1 MGGSSVVAVSSYNA
15 IRMEADDLVC
25 VAEPE
30 SFLAISQWY

>member
-1 MGGSSVVAVSSYNA
+1 MGGSSVVTVSSYNA

-30 SFLAISQWY
+30 SFLVISQWY